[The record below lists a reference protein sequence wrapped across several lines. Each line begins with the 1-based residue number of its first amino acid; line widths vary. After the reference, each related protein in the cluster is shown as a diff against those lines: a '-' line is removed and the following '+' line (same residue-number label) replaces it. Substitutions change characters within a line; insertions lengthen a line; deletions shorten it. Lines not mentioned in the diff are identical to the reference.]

1 MTPWNRVLV
10 TLFASL
16 LWLSPVRLLSQTLTP
31 LFTFDSQNGAG
42 SLWPNGQAPV
52 GGLTLGGDGYL
63 YGTAIAGGS
72 ANSGTCYANAYLP
85 SSLQNSVYLEYA
97 GCGTAFKISTS
108 GVLTVLSSPTGPTY
122 PNTVPVVVASP
133 AVTGDYA
140 LYLGAPA
147 PNQYGGSQSSP
158 GGFVLGVGDIGA
170 YPCDTSGYVGATGH
184 VAAVPLTL
192 GKNGEVYGTS
202 LPTPTASAKVFK
214 FVFIVGTGATT
225 CTANILTSGS
235 FNGSSAPFVQGSD
248 GSFYG
253 VAPTTGTYGSIVKIS
268 PAGALST
275 LYSFTGGSDGS
286 APSQALIFGSDGNLY
301 GTTPGNCASA
311 SGAVFST
318 TAGTIFQL
326 TTAGKLTTLFTFPS
340 YTNTST
346 TPACPSSPLVQAS
359 NGLFYGTTVLGGTA
373 GYGTV
378 FGFSP
383 SSGASSIYSFQAA
396 ADGYSPNGSLV
407 LTNGSPSVIYGNTAS
422 GGINASGNSGDT
434 YGVIYKLTVPPI
446 ASLSIKGSASYT
458 GGIATYN
465 LTVSDSGPQAATG
478 VTVTETLPSGVK
490 LVTASSSSSCTQS
503 GQTVTCAVGSVADGG
518 SVSLTVTLSG
528 AADTSATFTVGS
540 SVDYN
545 PNAANDVLTVS
556 ALGSG
561 GATDGPIPL
570 WAYALLALSFWW
582 IARRQL
588 RNGGAAIG

>member
-42 SLWPNGQAPV
+42 NSWPNGQAPV

-72 ANSGTCYANAYLP
+72 ANSGTCDANAYLP

-97 GCGTAFKISTS
+97 GCGTIFKLSTS
-108 GVLTVLSSPTGPTY
+108 GNFSLLLSPSYPAY
-122 PNTVPVVVASP
+122 PNTAPVVA
-133 AVTGDYA
+133 AYK
-140 LYLGAPA
+140 GAYDVYMGIPA
-147 PNQYGGSQSSP
+147 PYNDGTTQ
-158 GGFVLGVGDIGA
+158 GGFIVGVGSNIGS
-170 YPCDTSGYVGATGH
+170 YPCSAIGTKGS

-192 GKNGEVYGTS
+192 GQDGNIYFTY
-202 LPTPTASAKVFK
+202 LPTPAASAQVLKL
-214 FVFIVGTGATT
+214 IVGETNSS
-225 CTANILTSGS
+225 CNSNIITSGS
-235 FNGSSAPFVQGSD
+235 INGSSAPFVQGSD

-253 VAPTTGTYGSIVKIS
+253 VATTTGSYGAIVKIS

-311 SGAVFST
+311 SGAVSST

-359 NGLFYGTTVLGGTA
+359 DGWFYGTTVLGGTA

-407 LTNGSPSVIYGNTAS
+407 LTNASPSVIYGSTAA

-446 ASLSIKGSASYT
+446 ASLSIKGRASYT

-465 LTVSDSGPQAATG
+465 LTVSDSGPQSATG

-490 LVTASSSSSCTQS
+490 LVTASSSSGCTQS

-528 AADTSATFTVGS
+528 ASDTSATFTVAS

-545 PNAANDVLTVS
+545 PNAANDILTVS
-556 ALGSG
+556 ALASG

-570 WAYALLALSFWW
+570 WAYPLMGFSIVW

-588 RNGGAAIG
+588 KQASGAY